1 MLKALR
7 LITIIVGLTTVLVV
21 KADKKEFLSIVN
33 GYFFKNVSPIF
44 NDRGYPE
51 DLQMFSIETP
61 DGNRAFGYF
70 SPSIKITNEL
80 KSISI
85 SPDSITE
92 GEELLRR
99 FNDLISREKI
109 KREKGGESEKI
120 EVGDLFPIFQAK
132 DIDGKIWSNKD
143 VEDKVMVLNQ
153 WFTGCKPCRQEMPEL
168 SEWKDEMPDVMFFSS
183 TYETPEVARQVL
195 DKVRFNWIPIV
206 NDTQFCEWVGNMGY
220 PMTLV
225 IDKEGKIAMIEFGTS
240 PEKREAIKQTI
251 NSLR

>member
-1 MLKALR
+1 MFKALR
-7 LITIIVGLTTVLVV
+7 LITIIVGLTSVLGV
-21 KADKKEFLSIVN
+21 KADKKEHLSIVN
-33 GYFFKNVSPIF
+33 GYFFKNVSQIF
-44 NDRGYPE
+44 NDQGYPK

-61 DGNRAFGYF
+61 DGNRALGFY
-70 SPSIKITNEL
+70 SPTINITNEL
-80 KSISI
+80 KSLSI
-85 SPDSITE
+85 SPDSIVE

-99 FNDLISREKI
+99 FNDFISREKI

-120 EVGDLFPIFQAK
+120 EVGDYFPDFSAT

-143 VEDKVMVLNQ
+143 IEGKVMVLNQ

-183 TYETPEVARQVL
+183 TYETPEIARQVL

-206 NDTQFCEWVGNMGY
+206 NDTQFCDWVVDRGY
-220 PMTLV
+220 PMT
-225 IDKEGKIAMIEFGTS
+225 IIINKEGKIAMIEFGTS
-240 PEKREAIKQTI
+240 PEKREAIKRTI

>member
-1 MLKALR
+1 MKRLK
-7 LITIIVGLTTVLVV
+7 IFTIIFLLTVLVV
-21 KADKKEFLSIVN
+21 KADKKEYFSIVN
-33 GYFFKNVSPIF
+33 GYFYKNVSPIF
-44 NDRGYPE
+44 NAQGYPE

-61 DGNRAFGYF
+61 DGNRALGYY
-70 SPSIKITNEL
+70 SPAIKITNEL
-80 KSISI
+80 KSLSI

-99 FNDLISREKI
+99 FNDFITREKI
-109 KREKGGESEKI
+109 KREKVGNSEKI
-120 EVGDLFPIFQAK
+120 EVGDLFPIFQAT
-132 DIDGKIWSNKD
+132 DIEGKIWSNKD
-143 VEDKVMVLNQ
+143 VDGKVMVLNQ

-206 NDTQFCEWVGNMGY
+206 NDTQFCEWVDNRGY
-220 PMTLV
+220 PMTIV
-225 IDKEGKIAMIEFGTS
+225 IDKEGKITMIEFGTS

-251 NSLR
+251 KSLRKL